1 MEEIHPKSVNKVLQM
16 EYNTARGKLV
26 IPEYG
31 RTVQNLAEYICKI
44 EDREERLRAA
54 NALIHIMSQV
64 NPQPKEQGDPKQKL
78 WHHLYVLTNFKL
90 DVDSPFGKPEANSV
104 LFTKAKP
111 IVYAHNRIKYRHY
124 GKTVEEMLKY
134 ASTMEE
140 GPEKTAF
147 SNALASYMKMAYW
160 MWNND
165 KVPDSVV
172 LDNIREM
179 TNGKVD
185 MSVIN
190 EFAAHTESY
199 QGGGANKKKDFKQK
213 SNFKNNLNNRNKN
226 NKPGNNRSK

>member
-1 MEEIHPKSVNKVLQM
+1 MQ
-16 EYNTARGKLV
+16 YNTARGRLV

-31 RTVQNLAEYICKI
+31 RTVQNIAEYICTI
-44 EDREERLRAA
+44 EDREERNKAA
-54 NALIHIMSQV
+54 NSLIQIMSQV

-90 DVDSPFGKPEANSV
+90 DVDSPFGKPETNSV

-111 IVYAHNRIKYRHY
+111 IVYAHNRIRYRHY
-124 GKTVEEMLKY
+124 GKTTEEMLKY
-134 ASTMEE
+134 AMTMED

-147 SNALASYMKMAYW
+147 VNSLASYMKLAYW

-179 TNGKVD
+179 TGGKIQ
-185 MSVIN
+185 IN
-190 EFAAHTESY
+190 EIIEFAAHSESY
-199 QGGGANKKKDFKQK
+199 HQKNTKKDFKQK
-213 SNFKNNLNNRNKN
+213 SNFKNKNNNNQQGNRNKN
-226 NKPGNNRSK
+226 NNQGNRPNNRPGNK